1 MEKVLTVAKTLYSM
15 YKEMFGNSMD
25 EMKMHKI
32 MYFAQRESI
41 IVNGEFLFSEDFR
54 GWKYGPVLLEI
65 RQQYFEASPFS
76 TISENVSSQSR
87 DLLKAVLDRYGSI
100 SSWTLSNLSH
110 AEISWKL
117 SRRGLDPSDNGREI
131 ISKEAIKLDAER
143 EKIARQLGT
152 STT

>member
-1 MEKVLTVAKTLYSM
+1 MEKALTVAKALYNM
-15 YKEMFGNSMD
+15 YKDMFGKSMD

-32 MYFAQRESI
+32 MYFTQRESV
-41 IVNGEFLFSEDFR
+41 IVNREFLFNEDFQ

-65 RQQYFEASPFS
+65 RQQYSKALPFS
-76 TISENVSSQSR
+76 SIMENVSPKSR
-87 DLLKAVLDRYGSI
+87 DLLKSVLKRYGSI

-143 EKIARQLGT
+143 ESIARQLGT